1 MSTNNEQ
8 TVFIVDDETPI
19 LDSLT
24 MLMRS
29 VGINTKAFTHAQE
42 FINAYTP
49 EQSGCLLLDIRLPEI
64 SGPELHQYLKQQK
77 YPLPVIF
84 ITGHGDVAMAVEA
97 IKNGAEDFILKPF
110 QTDNLIEKVKKSLQ
124 KECEIRES
132 NHELSEINRRF
143 QSLTPR
149 EKETLE
155 RIIDGNA
162 NKVIAIDMA
171 ISQRTVEIHRA
182 HIMQKMQTKSL
193 PQLIK
198 MVNQLGL

>member
-1 MSTNNEQ
+1 MTINKEQ
-8 TVFIVDDETPI
+8 TVFIVDDEIPI
-19 LDSLT
+19 LDSLS
-24 MLMRS
+24 MLLRS
-29 VGINTKAFTHAQE
+29 VGINTKTFTHAQE
-42 FINAYTP
+42 FINAYAP

-64 SGPELHQYLKQQK
+64 SGPKLHQYLKQRK
-77 YPLPVIF
+77 YSLPIIF

-110 QTDNLIEKVKKSLQ
+110 QTDALVEKVKKALQ
-124 KECEIRES
+124 KERENRKD
-132 NHELSEINRRF
+132 NHDLSEINRRF

-149 EKETLE
+149 EKEILE
-155 RIIDGNA
+155 KIINGNA

-198 MVNQLGL
+198 MVNQLEL